1 MKPVLEG
8 SRSAALWAA
17 ATFAA
22 GCAAAGTAS
31 AARLTDRMTA
41 RIIVLSFPGSE
52 GFLAGQYLDRAA
64 SRAAYLRT
72 GAGPMAMGTP
82 GERPDRRGVPI
93 RDSSRSHRHTGR
105 AASSAARLPHPAA
118 EPSPSEWPSNATLRT
133 GWMGTKW

>member
-8 SRSAALWAA
+8 SRSAALLAA

-52 GFLAGQYLDRAA
+52 GVLAGQYLDRAA

-72 GAGPMAMGTP
+72 GAGPIAMGTP
-82 GERPDRRGVPI
+82 GDRPDRRCDRTCLVDGKSVYVCFAFCGVCI
-93 RDSSRSHRHTGR
+93 YKKKIT
-105 AASSAARLPHPAA
+105 
-118 EPSPSEWPSNATLRT
+118 
-133 GWMGTKW
+133 

>member
-8 SRSAALWAA
+8 SRSAALLAA

-72 GAGPMAMGTP
+72 GAGPMARGTP

-93 RDSSRSHRHTGR
+93 R
-105 AASSAARLPHPAA
+105 ASSPTHSRKGRGGASAQQLRNRSAHP
-118 EPSPSEWPSNATLRT
+118 STATCAS
-133 GWMGTKW
+133 K

>member
-8 SRSAALWAA
+8 SRSAALLAA

-52 GFLAGQYLDRAA
+52 GFLAGQYLDRSA

-72 GAGPMAMGTP
+72 GAGPMALGTP
-82 GERPDRRGVPI
+82 GERPDRRGFQH
-93 RDSSRSHRHTGR
+93 RDFRPSQRHEGR
-105 AASSAARLPHPAA
+105 AASSPAPLPTGSPG
-118 EPSPSEWPSNATLRT
+118 PSPSASPHTPTCRHEAPAPT
-133 GWMGTKW
+133 

>member
-8 SRSAALWAA
+8 SRSAALLAA

-41 RIIVLSFPGSE
+41 RSIVLSFPGSE

-82 GERPDRRGVPI
+82 GERPERMGFPI
-93 RDSSRSHRHTGR
+93 SDSSRSHRHKGR
-105 AASSAARLPHPAA
+105 ADSSAARLRHAA
-118 EPSPSEWPSNATLRT
+118 AAPDRKSTSLNSSH
-133 GWMGTKW
+133 

>member
-8 SRSAALWAA
+8 SRSAALLAA

-52 GFLAGQYLDRAA
+52 GFLAEQDLDRAA
-64 SRAAYLRT
+64 SRAAHLRT
-72 GAGPMAMGTP
+72 GAGPLAMGTP
-82 GERPDRRGVPI
+82 GERPDRRGFPI
-93 RDSSRSHRHTGR
+93 RGSSRSHRPRGR
-105 AASSAARLPHPAA
+105 AVFFAAHQRRSAVAP
-118 EPSPSEWPSNATLRT
+118 
-133 GWMGTKW
+133 

>member
-8 SRSAALWAA
+8 SRSAALLAA

-82 GERPDRRGVPI
+82 G
-93 RDSSRSHRHTGR
+93 RSEEHT
-105 AASSAARLPHPAA
+105 
-118 EPSPSEWPSNATLRT
+118 SELQSLMRISYAVFCL
-133 GWMGTKW
+133 KKKK

>member
-8 SRSAALWAA
+8 SRSAALLAA

-72 GAGPMAMGTP
+72 GAGPLAMGTP
-82 GERPDRRGVPI
+82 RVRLDRRGIPL
-93 RDSSRSHRHTGR
+93 RDSSRSHRHTAR
-105 AASSAARLPHPAA
+105 EHSSHARFTHEGHTP
-118 EPSPSEWPSNATLRT
+118 EPPIR
-133 GWMGTKW
+133 